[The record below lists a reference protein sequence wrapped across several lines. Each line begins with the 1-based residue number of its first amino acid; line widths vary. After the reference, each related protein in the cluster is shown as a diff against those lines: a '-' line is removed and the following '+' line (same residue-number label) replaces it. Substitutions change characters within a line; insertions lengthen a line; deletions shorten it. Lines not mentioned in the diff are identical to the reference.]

1 LFVLGVIDCNTYSSF
16 LFFVG
21 FLLCYFS
28 STTAWIVRLANTTTS
43 PNNRIGKFFY
53 LIAIVDKQPLIFFSF
68 SFPSNNTTANPAL
81 PVNLVIHPVG
91 PLNRSLAKI
100 VLKDF
105 IKTPKRA
112 LNATLANMEN
122 MAMLLNKQPYLHAK
136 VAAKVHI
143 WINLDNQN
151 VKTALLDNLE
161 MWKQQQQLKIAKN
174 VQPAKTNRHQDNLN
188 ATHVIL
194 GITKLKTPKRIVC
207 RAYLEKNKATQGKHP
222 ATIAQWGL
230 LEKETMRPNANDANP
245 V

>member
-1 LFVLGVIDCNTYSSF
+1 LQQLSSS

-53 LIAIVDKQPLIFFSF
+53 LIAIADKQLLIFFSF

-105 IKTPKRA
+105 IKVTRRA
-112 LNATLANMEN
+112 LNV
-122 MAMLLNKQPYLHAK
+122 ML
-136 VAAKVHI
+136 V
-143 WINLDNQN
+143 
-151 VKTALLDNLE
+151 
-161 MWKQQQQLKIAKN
+161 
-174 VQPAKTNRHQDNLN
+174 
-188 ATHVIL
+188 
-194 GITKLKTPKRIVC
+194 
-207 RAYLEKNKATQGKHP
+207 
-222 ATIAQWGL
+222 
-230 LEKETMRPNANDANP
+230 
-245 V
+245 